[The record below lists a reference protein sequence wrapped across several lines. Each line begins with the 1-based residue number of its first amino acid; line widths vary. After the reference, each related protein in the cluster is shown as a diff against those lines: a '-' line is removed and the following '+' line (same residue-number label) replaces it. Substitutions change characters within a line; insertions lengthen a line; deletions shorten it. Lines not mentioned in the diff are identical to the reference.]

1 MVQVGALSTLS
12 GMKVHHKKA
21 SEHPAGE
28 GATVMVPI
36 AKLPPKKKRRGRR
49 KR

>member
-1 MVQVGALSTLS
+1 
-12 GMKVHHKKA
+12 MKVHYKKA

-36 AKLPPKKKRRGRR
+36 AKLPPKKKRRSHL